1 MYWQRQLGGVSN
13 GSHTCKHHH
22 QTKFANVRQLWNH
35 WCRNQYQ
42 YGVIAV
48 IWWEHCAYD
57 RCKVSVVQR
66 SICVGWV
73 RRSERDC
80 VRSVSDNRCRI
91 CERRCA
97 HIHVEQIGKAN
108 DADRQYGCEPPQNVY
123 IVEAST
129 HCNHTFRKQLF
140 ENKQSYQLH
149 AIDKRAQ
156 VTFAIT
162 VGKLSAT
169 EIHIMGS
176 NKMIGDRIT
185 AKWTAVNG
193 WMHEA

>member
-1 MYWQRQLGGVSN
+1 M
-13 GSHTCKHHH
+13 
-22 QTKFANVRQLWNH
+22 
-35 WCRNQYQ
+35 
-42 YGVIAV
+42 
-48 IWWEHCAYD
+48 
-57 RCKVSVVQR
+57 SVVQR
-66 SICVGWV
+66 SV
-73 RRSERDC
+73 C
-80 VRSVSDNRCRI
+80 VRQVRCNKRDRVRSISDNRCRI
-91 CERRCA
+91 CERRCERRCA
-97 HIHVEQIGKAN
+97 HIHVEQIGSAN

-149 AIDKRAQ
+149 AIDKRAHF
-156 VTFAIT
+156 TFAIT

-185 AKWTAVNG
+185 AK
-193 WMHEA
+193 